1 VPDSGSV
8 SALTLISNFPVVNF
22 NGLKTTRCLKLALLL
37 SALVLNGTINLLYS
51 QNRQDHLIK
60 NSSGMGIHIRS
71 IKPSKQKP
79 KPTPVLLVHGG
90 GGSGIATFDPGIREY
105 SLSEDLVASGHPVY
119 LVNIR
124 GWANS
129 FRPEAMNEPANKNEP
144 QVNSS
149 QAVEDILAAASWVL
163 KEEKVSKF
171 NLLGWASGGHWA
183 AMFTSLYNDRVNKLI
198 LINTM
203 YGVAAPW
210 TLGAASDPENVE
222 AYRLATA
229 EGLTRRWEASIPV
242 ENKEEWRDNAIAK
255 AYQRACL
262 ESDPTSRDRTPP
274 SVRIPYGY
282 WKEHLEMSR
291 GKKFYEASSI
301 RTPVLLV
308 RSELD
313 FWSRPEDLAA
323 FKTEL
328 TNSPRLV
335 TKQISQSTHFIF
347 FDKPEKGRAE
357 FISSVLNFLLE

>member
-1 VPDSGSV
+1 M
-8 SALTLISNFPVVNF
+8 
-22 NGLKTTRCLKLALLL
+22 KLALLL
-37 SALVLNGTINLLYS
+37 TALVLNGTINPVYS
-51 QNRQDHLIK
+51 QNRKDHLVK
-60 NSSGMGIHIRS
+60 NSGGMDIHIRS
-71 IKPSKQKP
+71 IKPSKQKS
-79 KPTPVLLVHGG
+79 KQTPVLLVHGG
-90 GGSGIATFDPGIREY
+90 GGSSIATFDPGIKEY
-105 SLSEDLVASGHPVY
+105 SLSEDLVASDHAVY

-129 FRPEAMNEPANKNEP
+129 FRPKAMNEPADKNAP
-144 QVNSS
+144 QVSS
-149 QAVEDILAAASWVL
+149 AQAVEDILTAVNWVL
-163 KEEKVSKF
+163 KEEKVSKI

-183 AMFTSLYNDRVNKLI
+183 AMFTSQYNDRVNKLI

-210 TLGAASDPENVE
+210 TIGEGSDPSTVE

-229 EGLTRRWEASIPV
+229 EGLTRRWEASIPA
-242 ENKEEWRDNAIAK
+242 ENKEEWRDDAIAK
-255 AYQRACL
+255 AYQNACL

-301 RTPVLLV
+301 RTPVLLI

-328 TNSPRLV
+328 VHSPRVV
-335 TKQISQSTHFIF
+335 TKQIQQATHLIF

-357 FISSVLNFLLE
+357 FMVSLLDFLQ

>member
-1 VPDSGSV
+1 M
-8 SALTLISNFPVVNF
+8 
-22 NGLKTTRCLKLALLL
+22 KLVLLL

-51 QNRQDHLIK
+51 QNRKDHLVK
-60 NSSGMGIHIRS
+60 NSSGMDIHIRS

-79 KPTPVLLVHGG
+79 KQIPVLLVHGG
-90 GGSGIATFDPGIREY
+90 GGSSIATFDPGIKKY
-105 SLSEDLVASGHPVY
+105 SLSEDLVASNHPVY

-129 FRPEAMNEPANKNEP
+129 FRPEAMNEPPGKNVP
-144 QVNSS
+144 QVNST
-149 QAVEDILAAASWVL
+149 QAAEDILAAVNWVL
-163 KEEKVSKF
+163 KEEKASKI
-171 NLLGWASGGHWA
+171 NLFGWASGGHWA
-183 AMFTSLYNDRVNKLI
+183 AMFTSQYNDRVNKLI

-203 YGVAAPW
+203 YGIAAPW
-210 TLGAASDPENVE
+210 TIGEGSDPDKVE

-255 AYQRACL
+255 AYQHACL

-282 WKEHLEMSR
+282 WKEHLEMSK

-301 RTPVLLV
+301 QVPVLLI
-308 RSELD
+308 RGELD
-313 FWSRPEDLAA
+313 FWSRPEDFAA
-323 FKTEL
+323 FKAEL
-328 TNSPRLV
+328 IRSPKV
-335 TKQISQSTHFIF
+335 VAKQISQSTHFIF

-357 FISSVLNFLLE
+357 VISTVLNFLQE